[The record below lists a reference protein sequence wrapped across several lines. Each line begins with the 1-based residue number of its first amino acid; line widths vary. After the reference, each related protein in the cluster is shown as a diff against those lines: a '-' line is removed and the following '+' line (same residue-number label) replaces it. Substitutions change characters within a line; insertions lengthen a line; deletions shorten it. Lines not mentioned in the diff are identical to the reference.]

1 MQAPGRQPQY
11 QQQQQPQYQQQQQP
25 QYQQQQPQ
33 QQQPTY
39 TAQPAYG
46 AAVMLGHSPRRGP
59 LIAPWIGVGLMFLCM
74 FMPFVDFSHEELN
87 NKEADEVCEG
97 ILSMGAGEDD
107 LPDCPM
113 NGFSTMGYV
122 GDVIENSDGM
132 EDDDDD
138 SSGGSSDDEVESEV
152 AMFGIAFIMLF
163 LSPIVFLL
171 SIIISGL
178 VLVSNK
184 SPMVMGILQL
194 CFFGAFMF
202 ISLMGII
209 DITDDATMSV
219 HTNWAGWGFYVAG
232 LSGILLCIKV

>member
-1 MQAPGRQPQY
+1 QPQY
-11 QQQQQPQYQQQQQP
+11 QQQQQQQP
-25 QYQQQQPQ
+25 QY

-46 AAVMLGHSPRRGP
+46 AVVMQGHSPRRGP
-59 LIAPWIGVGLMFLCM
+59 LIAPWFGVGLMFLCM

-97 ILSMGAGEDD
+97 ILSLGADEDD

-122 GDVIENSDGM
+122 GDAIENSD
-132 EDDDDD
+132 DDDDD

-178 VLVSNK
+178 VLVFNK
-184 SPMVMGILQL
+184 SPILVGVLQL